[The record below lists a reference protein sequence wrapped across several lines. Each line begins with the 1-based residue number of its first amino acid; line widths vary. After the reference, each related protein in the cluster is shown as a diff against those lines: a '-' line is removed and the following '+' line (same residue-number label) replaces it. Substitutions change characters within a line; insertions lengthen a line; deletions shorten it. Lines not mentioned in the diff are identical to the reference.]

1 MRSHQRLMLLGIV
14 ALVSV
19 SATMLPVSDPVGVY
33 ALIDRVV
40 LEPTDQ
46 PRTIQIWGVFALT
59 PGRPG
64 NDYQAAQR
72 GYLFYSM
79 NRRNE
84 RGTLAEWADLKA
96 VAGTGQPIG
105 FGSRYEEPGRVRRQ
119 SEAPGNPDPY
129 PLGFGLVKVL
139 SKWLGPSI
147 ERELARVP
155 LPLTPADGGSARPGQ
170 VRLVTRNVADPS
182 VQYVFDI
189 EGGGAAREMSEPI
202 AAGKGETAW
211 TPKLRLRSGERYVWR
226 VWVVKDNT
234 RGQPAAAMF
243 RVE

>member
-1 MRSHQRLMLLGIV
+1 MRSLKRLIPVGII
-14 ALVSV
+14 AAVSM
-19 SATMLPVSDPVGVY
+19 SATDLPVSDPVGVY

-40 LEPTDQ
+40 VEPTEQ
-46 PRTIQIWGVFALT
+46 PKTIQVWGVFALT

-72 GYLFYSM
+72 GYMYYSV

-84 RGTLAEWADLKA
+84 RATLAEWADLKA

-105 FGSRYEEPGRVRRQ
+105 FGSRYAEAGRVRRP
-119 SEAPGNPDPY
+119 SEAPANPDTY
-129 PLGFGLVKVL
+129 PLGFGLVKGL
-139 SKWLGPSI
+139 SKWLGPTI

-155 LPLTPADGGSARPGQ
+155 LPLTPVDGGSTRAGQ
-170 VRLVTRNVADPS
+170 VRLVTRNVAEPS

-189 EGGGAAREMSEPI
+189 EGGGTRETSTPM
-202 AAGKGETAW
+202 AAGKGETSW
-211 TPKLRLRSGERYVWR
+211 TPQMRLRSGERYVWR
-226 VWVVKDNT
+226 VWVVQDDT
-234 RGQPAAAMF
+234 RGQPAAASF